1 MKIRITYKTPDAV
14 YYAAKDAAD
23 DCDANVISDI
33 EDELVE
39 ILGSKEYL
47 TVEVDTLT
55 KQVSVIKR

>member
-14 YYAAKDAAD
+14 HYAASDAAD
-23 DCDANVISDI
+23 EYGGDIEDI

-39 ILGSKEYL
+39 ILGSREYL
-47 TVEVDTLT
+47 TVEVDTVT

>member
-14 YYAAKDAAD
+14 YYAAKDAAEEYGGE
-23 DCDANVISDI
+23 VMDI

-39 ILGSKEYL
+39 ILGSAEYL

-55 KQVSVIKR
+55 KQVSIIKR